1 MRAMNGWIKIHR
13 TMLDWEWW
21 DDAVMVKSYLAM
33 LLMCSV
39 KHRRWRGVPIQPG
52 QFVTSRSTLAAHLG
66 ISQQQV
72 RTVLRRLVET
82 GEITVQ
88 PHAQYTIV
96 TVINWDEYQ
105 TGGNQ
110 PENQGFEH
118 ENGAEE
124 PKVQPA
130 SNQPATSQQPTT
142 EERKERENNI
152 NNTPCAPVRAE
163 EPPTCLTFEQF
174 WDMYGKKVDREKCRR
189 RFAKVPEKDRA
200 TIAKVLPVYVGS
212 TPEVTY
218 RKNPLTWLNGQCWR
232 DEMQAQPDRHPHQQK
247 TQPAPGQVLHDYTF
261 EETERG
267 SGKQDWEADNVKFE

>member
-1 MRAMNGWIKIHR
+1 MRAMDGWIKIHR

-39 KHRRWRGVPIQPG
+39 KHHRWRGVPIQPG

-105 TGGNQ
+105 AQGNQ

-118 ENGAEE
+118 EKGAEQ

-130 SNQPATSQQPTT
+130 SNQPATNNRRR
-142 EERKERENNI
+142 ERKRE
-152 NNTPCAPVRAE
+152 
-163 EPPTCLTFEQF
+163 
-174 WDMYGKKVDREKCRR
+174 YYK
-189 RFAKVPEKDRA
+189 
-200 TIAKVLPVYVGS
+200 
-212 TPEVTY
+212 
-218 RKNPLTWLNGQCWR
+218 
-232 DEMQAQPDRHPHQQK
+232 
-247 TQPAPGQVLHDYTF
+247 
-261 EETERG
+261 
-267 SGKQDWEADNVKFE
+267 

>member
-1 MRAMNGWIKIHR
+1 MRAMDGWIKIHR

-39 KHRRWRGVPIQPG
+39 KHHRWRGVPIQPG

-96 TVINWDEYQ
+96 TVINWGEYQ
-105 TGGNQ
+105 AQGNQ

-118 ENGAEE
+118 KKGAEQ

-130 SNQPATSQQPTT
+130 SNQPATNNRRR
-142 EERKERENNI
+142 ERKRE
-152 NNTPCAPVRAE
+152 
-163 EPPTCLTFEQF
+163 
-174 WDMYGKKVDREKCRR
+174 
-189 RFAKVPEKDRA
+189 
-200 TIAKVLPVYVGS
+200 
-212 TPEVTY
+212 
-218 RKNPLTWLNGQCWR
+218 
-232 DEMQAQPDRHPHQQK
+232 
-247 TQPAPGQVLHDYTF
+247 
-261 EETERG
+261 
-267 SGKQDWEADNVKFE
+267 